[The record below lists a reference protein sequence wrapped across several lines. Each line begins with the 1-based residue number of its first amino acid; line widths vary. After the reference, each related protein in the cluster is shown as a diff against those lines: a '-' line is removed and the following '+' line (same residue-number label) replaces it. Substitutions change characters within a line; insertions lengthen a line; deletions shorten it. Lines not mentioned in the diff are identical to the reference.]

1 MYFNVTK
8 CHLLSITNKRK
19 PSKFSYSFNSQV
31 LDKVPEQDYLSVR
44 CCYKLRWGTQPS
56 KIPDKA
62 NEALGLIRTLKP
74 CNLEVKERAY
84 LTLVRPILEYAAPV
98 WNPFTDTDVN
108 RIEQVQKNAARFIT
122 DNYNPYS
129 NTSELVKNLN

>member
-1 MYFNVTK
+1 M
-8 CHLLSITNKRK
+8 R
-19 PSKFSYSFNSQV
+19 
-31 LDKVPEQDYLSVR
+31 
-44 CCYKLRWGTQPS
+44 
-56 KIPDKA
+56 
-62 NEALGLIRTLKP
+62 RTLKP

-122 DNYNPYS
+122 TRTQIHLS
-129 NTSELVKNLN
+129 